1 MTTPPDDDDR
11 GSGFA
16 ATDVG
21 LLATPLDSIAEDHE
35 RVRNM
40 CALIEYIADHP
51 ETHPEIV
58 AQVSSFVRSE
68 LPALIA
74 DESQDLLP
82 LMQRRCQPE
91 DEIDRLRT
99 RLDAEHDTAMYLLPD
114 ALKTLDALQAGQVEL
129 SEASLHLLRNFAAH
143 LHRHLIFENA
153 ILIPL
158 ARARLTP
165 DDLKTL
171 RARMTMRRGPT
182 QSTDDDDA
190 T

>member
-1 MTTPPDDDDR
+1 MTAPPNQDDR
-11 GSGFA
+11 NLGLTP
-16 ATDVG
+16 TDVG
-21 LLATPLDSIAEDHE
+21 LLATPLDFIAEDHD
-35 RVRNM
+35 RIRNM
-40 CALIEYIADHP
+40 CALIEYIADRP

-74 DESQDLLP
+74 DESSDLLP

-91 DEIDRLRT
+91 DEIARLRT

-114 ALKTLDALQAGQVEL
+114 ALETLDALEAGRDDVP
-129 SEASLHLLRNFAAH
+129 EASLHLLRNFAAH

-165 DDLKTL
+165 DDLNTL
-171 RARMTMRRGPT
+171 RARMTERRGLT
-182 QSTDDDDA
+182 QSKDRDDA
-190 T
+190 P